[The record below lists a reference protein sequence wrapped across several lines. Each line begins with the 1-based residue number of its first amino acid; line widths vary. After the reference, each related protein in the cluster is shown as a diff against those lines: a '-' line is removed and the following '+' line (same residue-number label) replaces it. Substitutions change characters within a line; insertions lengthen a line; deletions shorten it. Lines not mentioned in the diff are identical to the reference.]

1 MKLTK
6 LALVTGISLAA
17 CYAHAEVTLSPMIG
31 YHFFDNGSNE
41 AALEDA
47 AEVSVAL
54 GYRTTPHVGYEL
66 RYGMANPKLAAPFS
80 GKSRYKA
87 LTADA
92 YYRFRPYE
100 DFQPYVLAGIGMAS
114 HKGNGNNTGTVI
126 LPPGGG
132 AIAIDGCEISFAG
145 VPGTGALEKNC
156 PKGSNFL
163 INGAVGAFVNV
174 TENLALRGELRAIH
188 EFDRGNIDA
197 LLSVGALYSFGV
209 AKPDTPPVVDG
220 DDDQDG
226 VLNSRDK
233 CPGTPRNLVVD
244 ENGCPLTRVETI
256 SRELKVLFDTDKD
269 FIKPQFFG
277 EIEGVAALMR
287 EHPQATVEIQGHTDS
302 SGSAI
307 RNEGL
312 SQRRAESVANVLI
325 NKYGIARS
333 RVSAKGYGSSQPV
346 ADNST
351 VEGRAKN
358 RRTVAATSI
367 QVRVMI
373 TK

>member
-6 LALVTGISLAA
+6 LALVTGMSLAA

-31 YHFFDNGSNE
+31 YHFFDNGSDE
-41 AALEDA
+41 AALDDA
-47 AEVSVAL
+47 TEVSIAL
-54 GYRTTPHVGYEL
+54 GFRTTPHVGYEL
-66 RYGMANPKLAAPFS
+66 RYGVANPQYASPIS
-80 GKSRYKA
+80 GKQRYKA

-92 YYRFRPYE
+92 YYRWHPYE

-114 HKGNGNNTGTVI
+114 HKGNGNEFSQLNNPLAVNQ
-126 LPPGGG
+126 
-132 AIAIDGCEISFAG
+132 CEFSGIVNGNPVA
-145 VPGTGALEKNC
+145 VDKKC
-156 PKGSNFL
+156 PNGNNFL
-163 INGAVGAFVNV
+163 VNGAVGAFVNV

-188 EFDRGNIDA
+188 EFDRGNIDFLA
-197 LLSVGALYSFGV
+197 SVGALYSFGV
-209 AKPDTPPVVDG
+209 AKPDPAPVVDG

-244 ENGCPLTRVETI
+244 ETGCPLTRTETI
-256 SRELKVLFDTDKD
+256 SRELHVLFDTDKD
-269 FIKPQFFG
+269 FVKQPFYG
-277 EIEGVAALMR
+277 EIEGVAQLMR
-287 EHPQATVEIQGHTDS
+287 EHPKATVEIQGHTDS
-302 SGSAI
+302 SGSALK
-307 RNEGL
+307 NEGL
-312 SQRRAESVANVLI
+312 SQRRAQAVANILV
-325 NKYGIARS
+325 NKYGIERS

-346 ADNST
+346 ADNAT